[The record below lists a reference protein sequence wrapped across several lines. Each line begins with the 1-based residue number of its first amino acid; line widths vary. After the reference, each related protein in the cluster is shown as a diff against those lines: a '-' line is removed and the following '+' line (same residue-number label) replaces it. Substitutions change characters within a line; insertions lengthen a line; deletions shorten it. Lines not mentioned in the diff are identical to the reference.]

1 MNSTSAIDFLFLI
14 RLKTKTVYEACLKS
28 SVSVHSQEGLDKLP
42 AGDGNRVWF
51 PEMIKLLRSEWN
63 ESMTFLR
70 LIELCASIDELFQ
83 QRRPTGPSLPP
94 GSRCPKCGRIVSSEN
109 FVRRISVRATILALG
124 RFGIASSALTKKIE
138 KEWAEYRTQN
148 GLDLYGYPA

>member
-83 QRRPTGPSLPP
+83 QRRPTGPSLPT
-94 GSRCPKCGRIVSSEN
+94 GSRCPKSAE
-109 FVRRISVRATILALG
+109 
-124 RFGIASSALTKKIE
+124 SSAPKILSDASVFGPPSSRLE
-138 KEWAEYRTQN
+138 GSESPRQR
-148 GLDLYGYPA
+148 